1 MISSDEILEVVSEQV
16 ELIAVT
22 PQRLIESKERAAKF
36 LVVQA
41 MLIEYLK
48 QVDVELAKHST
59 LKDATYAN
67 KINRVEGKNITE
79 KKITIATD
87 EEYSSVRESYE
98 ELEALREWVKGHIRI
113 FENAHILYRG
123 FSREER

>member
-1 MISSDEILEVVSEQV
+1 MRNSDEIFEVVQDQLD
-16 ELIAVT
+16 LITVT
-22 PQRLIESKERAAKF
+22 AEGLASSKDRAARF

-41 MLIEYLK
+41 TLIEYLR
-48 QVDVELAKHST
+48 QVDEELAKRST
-59 LKDATYAN
+59 LKEATYAN
-67 KINRVEGKNITE
+67 KISQVAGKNITE
-79 KKITIATD
+79 KKISIATD

-123 FSREER
+123 FSRE

>member
-1 MISSDEILEVVSEQV
+1 MRNSDEIFEVVQDQLD
-16 ELIAVT
+16 LITVT
-22 PQRLIESKERAAKF
+22 PEGLASSKERAARF

-41 MLIEYLK
+41 TLIEYLK
-48 QVDVELAKHST
+48 QVDEELAKRST
-59 LKDATYAN
+59 LKEATYAN
-67 KINRVEGKNITE
+67 KISQVVGKNITE
-79 KKITIATD
+79 KKINIATD

-98 ELEALREWVKGHIRI
+98 ELEALREWVKGHIKI

>member
-1 MISSDEILEVVSEQV
+1 MRNSNEIFEVVQGQLD
-16 ELIAVT
+16 LITVT
-22 PQRLIESKERAAKF
+22 PEGLASSKDRAARF

-41 MLIEYLK
+41 TLIEYLR
-48 QVDVELAKHST
+48 QVDEELAKRST
-59 LKDATYAN
+59 LKEATYAN
-67 KINRVEGKNITE
+67 KISTIVGKNITE
-79 KKITIATD
+79 KKIIIATD

>member
-1 MISSDEILEVVSEQV
+1 MSDRDEIFEVVGEQL
-16 ELIAVT
+16 ELIVVT
-22 PQRLIESKERAAKF
+22 PKRLAESKERAAKF

-41 MLIEYLK
+41 MLIEYLR
-48 QVDVELAKHST
+48 QVDVELAKSST
-59 LKDATYAN
+59 LKEATYAH
-67 KINRVEGKNITE
+67 KINQTAGKNITE
-79 KKITIATD
+79 KKISIAID